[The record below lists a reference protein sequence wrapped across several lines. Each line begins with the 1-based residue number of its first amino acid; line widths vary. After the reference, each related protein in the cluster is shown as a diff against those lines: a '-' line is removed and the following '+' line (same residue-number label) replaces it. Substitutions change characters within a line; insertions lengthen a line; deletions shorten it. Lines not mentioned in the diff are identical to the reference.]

1 MRFCKAIR
9 RIEFTGSRLDDLIPS
24 DTDCCYGLCQFFPC
38 TVSMLPVEPCQQP
51 ALGIIFKDPS
61 PHEFLP
67 PSNDDMI
74 INPFQALAVLSILV
88 PMETS
93 TAPKHKLSIS
103 WGSSMKPSSYG
114 GVSHLWK
121 PLPSGNSRKNYGKW
135 MNVDHVNG
143 FLPMILNGYPL
154 VNVQKN
160 YGKSAFY
167 SWVNQLFLWTMFNSF
182 LSVYQRLCDKI
193 PRLFCVTLS
202 LLSQFGG

>member
-1 MRFCKAIR
+1 MVKLCRDHCQPKTVRCFLKSATCSMRFCKAIR
-9 RIEFTGSRLDDLIPS
+9 RSEFTGSRLDDLIPS

-114 GVSHLWK
+114 GY
-121 PLPSGNSRKNYGKW
+121 PIYGN
-135 MNVDHVNG
+135 H
-143 FLPMILNGYPL
+143 YPL
-154 VNVQKN
+154 VIQEK
-160 YGKSAFY
+160 
-167 SWVNQLFLWTMFNSF
+167 TMEN
-182 LSVYQRLCDKI
+182 
-193 PRLFCVTLS
+193 
-202 LLSQFGG
+202 G